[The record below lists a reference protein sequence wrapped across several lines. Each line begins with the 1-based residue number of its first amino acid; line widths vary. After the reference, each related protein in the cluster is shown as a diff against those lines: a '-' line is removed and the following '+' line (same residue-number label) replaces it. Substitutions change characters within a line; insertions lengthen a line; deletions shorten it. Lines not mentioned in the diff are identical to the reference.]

1 MEENNPQFTSSKLF
15 TIEFS
20 IFYKLSTISR
30 TNNTQFYL
38 NFNTSIDVSLSLHYA
53 IDVVVFGRFYNYLGL
68 HFFVVTLF
76 IHKPIANPFIIEL
89 IKGKVIK

>member
-15 TIEFS
+15 TIEFF

-38 NFNTSIDVSLSLHYA
+38 NFNTSIDVSLGLHYA
-53 IDVVVFGRFYNYLGL
+53 IDVVVIWEILQLSWFA
-68 HFFVVTLF
+68 FFFL
-76 IHKPIANPFIIEL
+76 L
-89 IKGKVIK
+89 